1 MPYRHLSLL
10 LIFYVCHD
18 LWPYAEAVLLLSSSL
33 QLLPFNSLV
42 CSIKKWQKK
51 KKKVYEPVDQ
61 MENL

>member
-42 CSIKKWQKK
+42 CSIKKVAEEEEKSI
-51 KKKVYEPVDQ
+51 
-61 MENL
+61 